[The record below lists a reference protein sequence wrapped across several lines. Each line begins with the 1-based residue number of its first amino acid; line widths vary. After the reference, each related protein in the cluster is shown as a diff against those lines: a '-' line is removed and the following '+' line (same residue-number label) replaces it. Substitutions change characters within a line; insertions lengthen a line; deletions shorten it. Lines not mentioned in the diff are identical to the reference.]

1 MSKLTPA
8 QFKKLKELL
17 STAKQSTAEE
27 FEELN
32 RATDGVYGKYF
43 NQNMEHDSSE
53 GGADKHVTSTKIT
66 SYSLK
71 NTELKNFVS
80 EIFNQDPNSI
90 NTIHTSDYKTGD
102 SVAPHYD
109 VSTFTVVIITEDKF
123 KGGEFYLKEEYQPQ
137 FKSNGD
143 YITYHGKTSL
153 HEVREVTE
161 GIRQTLTFWFN
172 VKEKPLFRKIL

>member
-1 MSKLTPA
+1 MSKLTA
-8 QFKKLKELL
+8 EQFKKLKELL

-43 NQNMEHDSSE
+43 NQDMEHDNSE

-80 EIFNQDPNSI
+80 EIFEKDPNSV
-90 NTIHTSDYKTGD
+90 NTIHTSDYGTGD

-109 VSTFTVVIITEDKF
+109 VSTFTVVIITEDGF
-123 KGGEFYLKEEYQPQ
+123 EGGEFYLKGEYQPQ

-153 HEVREVTE
+153 HEVKEVTQ
-161 GIRQTLTFWFN
+161 GMRQTLTFWFN
-172 VKEKPLFRKIL
+172 EKKPLFQKLL